1 MTPVQSVVV
10 SGVVLEVHQEL
21 YEEGALSESLYL
33 SEVFVAKEEYT
44 IFVYNHIICSI
55 RMETYSNYQAPFSEC
70 FEVESESRFLI
81 ASGQAKGA
89 QSSQPV
95 NASPDLTREDIDFLR
110 TSFLEN
116 PRPCGFKTLALSRSA
131 WVFVDGDNFFLCS
144 KDAPED
150 MQLFLGA
157 CAENGKSIDE
167 VILKDDN
174 SWLVLYNGYTEF
186 SGVIPS
192 RLHEILEEALGLGLK
207 VFSADW
213 APYYKDDPLI
223 ISVNNPSLI
232 RKRPDL
238 DCHGVPS
245 FYSTRL
251 YEYEDD
257 SEEYYGYG
265 GVLPFSRTMRDRE
278 FKGQNIGELC
288 RTFCLSDGALI
299 CYKNSN
305 PSSQLFWGTGGG
317 EYWFRQDNRDGKGSK
332 KTISKLSVEPYDP
345 FYAVITGAVQ
355 HPWRLKIF
363 DHGRYFISNSDGS
376 EFYFHI

>member
-1 MTPVQSVVV
+1 M
-10 SGVVLEVHQEL
+10 
-21 YEEGALSESLYL
+21 SESQYL
-33 SEVFVAKEEYT
+33 CDVFVAKKEYT
-44 IFVYNHIICSI
+44 IFVYDRIICYF
-55 RMETYSNYQAPFSEC
+55 RMETYRNYHAPFSEC
-70 FEVESESRFLI
+70 FDVESESRFLI
-81 ASGQAKGA
+81 DSGQAKGA
-89 QSSQPV
+89 QSSRPV
-95 NASPDLTREDIDFLR
+95 NTSPNLTRDDIDFLL
-110 TSFLEN
+110 SFLKN
-116 PRPCGFKTLALSRSA
+116 PRFPGFKTLALSRSA
-131 WVFVDGDNFFLCS
+131 WVFVDGDGFFLCS
-144 KDAPED
+144 NNVPED
-150 MQLFLGA
+150 MQLFLEL
-157 CAENGKSIDE
+157 CSQKEKSIDE

-174 SWLVLYNGYTEF
+174 SWLVLCNGYTEF
-186 SGVIPS
+186 LGVIPS
-192 RLHEILEEALGLGLK
+192 RLHDILEEALGLGLK
-207 VFSADW
+207 VYSADW

-232 RKRPDL
+232 RKRPNL

-251 YEYEDD
+251 YWYEDD

-288 RTFCLSDGALI
+288 RTFCLSDGAMI

-305 PSSQLFWGTGGG
+305 QSSQLFWGAGGG